1 MQTLLVDLILAAA
14 VAAVFLIARRPTTPR
29 QRLSG
34 KARGFPGETALAKFY
49 RLFWGW
55 AAYNQKDWSNA
66 PTITKWNQKAGPRV
80 GDWCETKDSGLHRI
94 GAVEAAIRLAAQS
107 GRFSLDTSEGVT
119 YSGLFVDYP
128 AIQKSSLV
136 RQSQSKS
143 GTIHGPHMN
152 LPCRVFKET

>member
-1 MQTLLVDLILAAA
+1 MESDRVLEGRIPRHRARVAFQRTSTKQAEWEAA
-14 VAAVFLIARRPTTPR
+14 RNQR
-29 QRLSG
+29 QRRITGVVSDPWPI
-34 KARGFPGETALAKFY
+34 FPTA
-49 RLFWGW
+49 
-55 AAYNQKDWSNA
+55 
-66 PTITKWNQKAGPRV
+66 ITKWNQKAGPRV

-136 RQSQSKS
+136 RLSQSKS
-143 GTIHGPHMN
+143 GTIHRPHMN